1 MNDERE
7 HPGPACL
14 NLLERITRRY
24 DPKGSEHLRLA
35 ALTEAERTRL
45 FASGQ
50 LAMRPVVPEEKKP
63 KKRYAYKL
71 HGKFKPLNARVTQAV
86 HLLLRMEKVP
96 HGYITKLA
104 KSMGIK
110 RTTLQ
115 TRYRAF
121 SISRA
126 PVKAS

>member
-24 DPKGSEHLRLA
+24 DPKGSEHLRMA
-35 ALTEAERTRL
+35 ALTTAERESL
-45 FASGQ
+45 FASGK
-50 LAMRPVVPEEKKP
+50 LAMNPIVPDEAKP
-63 KKRYAYKL
+63 QKRYAYRL
-71 HGKFKPLNARVTQAV
+71 HGRFKPLDQRITQAV
-86 HLLLRMEKVP
+86 HLLLKMEKIP

-110 RTTLQ
+110 RTSLQ
-115 TRYRAF
+115 SRYKAF

-126 PVKAS
+126 